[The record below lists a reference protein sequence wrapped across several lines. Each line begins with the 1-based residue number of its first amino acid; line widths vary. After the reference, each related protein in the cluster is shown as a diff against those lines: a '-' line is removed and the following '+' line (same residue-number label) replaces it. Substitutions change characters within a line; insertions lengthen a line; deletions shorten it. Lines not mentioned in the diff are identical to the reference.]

1 MIKVTLDKIEDIMK
15 DRCVK
20 NGNLVQYNKK
30 WFWKAK
36 PGESYLKGFKRV
48 FPKYYQEEVN
58 ILFDELQ
65 SF

>member
-1 MIKVTLDKIEDIMK
+1 MINYVMNKINDIMEN
-15 DRCVK
+15 RCVQK
-20 NGNLVQYNKK
+20 GNLVQYNKK

-36 PGESYLKGFKRV
+36 PGENHLKGFKRV
-48 FPKYYQEEVN
+48 FPEHYKNEVN